1 MTTPD
6 PRPAPRRLVY
16 VPGIKPKPAPAEHV
30 AVLRECLLAGVARAD
45 PAVAAEM
52 AADPD
57 WLQLVAWS
65 RLFYT
70 ADRDLAHDRAGIA
83 ALLAD
88 PAPGRDR
95 IAPVLGPRHW
105 LVTQAHRLGDR
116 HPALIRLLAGPAT
129 RSSLREALRYFA
141 NRDGESARIRAR
153 VRAAL
158 ESAAAAGARVLL
170 VGHSLGSVIAFD
182 TLWELSRQR
191 GGPGHPVEHFLSL
204 GSPLGADY
212 VRTRLLGAGATGAA
226 RYPDGLGQWTNLAAL
241 GDLAPL
247 GRRLAREFAA
257 MQALGLV
264 GRITDR
270 IDLVNPFH
278 GAEGL
283 NVHRCYG
290 YHVNAATGAVVAD
303 WWRGGPVR
311 PAAG

>member
-1 MTTPD
+1 MTTTTH
-6 PRPAPRRLVY
+6 RPAPRRLVY
-16 VPGIKPKPAPAEHV
+16 VPGIKPKPAPAEHA
-30 AVLRECLLAGVARAD
+30 AVLRDCLLAGVGRAD
-45 PAVAAEM
+45 PAVATEM
-52 AADPD
+52 AADRD

-65 RLFYT
+65 RLFYA
-70 ADRDLAHDRAGIA
+70 ADRDLAPDRPGIA

-95 IAPVLGPRHW
+95 IAPVLGWRHW

-116 HPALIRLLAGPAT
+116 YPALIGLLAGPAT
-129 RSSLREALRYFA
+129 RSSLTEALRYFA
-141 NRDGESARIRAR
+141 DRDGESARIRAR

-191 GGPGHPVEHFLSL
+191 GGTGHPVEHFLSL

-212 VRTRLLGAGATGAA
+212 VRTRLLGARATGAA
-226 RYPDGLGQWTNLAAL
+226 RYPDGLREWTNLAAL

-247 GRRLAREFAA
+247 GRRLAREFAE

-270 IDLVNPFH
+270 VDLVNPFH

-290 YHVNAATGAVVAD
+290 YHVNAATGAVLAD
-303 WWRGGPVR
+303 WWRGAPLR
-311 PAAG
+311 PAAA

>member
-1 MTTPD
+1 MTTASPH
-6 PRPAPRRLVY
+6 PVPRRLVY
-16 VPGIKPKPAPAEHV
+16 VPGIKPKPPPAEHA
-30 AVLRECLLAGVARAD
+30 AVLRDCLLAGVSRAD
-45 PAVAAEM
+45 PAVATAM

-65 RLFYT
+65 RIFYA
-70 ADRDLAHDRAGIA
+70 ADRDLAPDRAGIA

-88 PAPGRDR
+88 PAPGPDR
-95 IAPVLGPRHW
+95 IAPVLGWRHW

-116 HPALIRLLAGPAT
+116 YPALIGLLAGPET
-129 RSSLREALRYFA
+129 RSSLAEALRYFA

-158 ESAAAAGARVLL
+158 DAASAAGARVLL

-182 TLWELSRQR
+182 TLWELSRQG

-212 VRTRLLGAGATGAA
+212 VRTRLLGARATGAA
-226 RYPDGLGQWTNLAAL
+226 RYPGGLAQWTNLAAI
-241 GDLAPL
+241 GDLAAL
-247 GRRLAREFAA
+247 GRRLAREFAP

-270 IDLVNPFH
+270 VDLVNPFH

-290 YHVNAATGAVVAD
+290 YHVNAATGAVVAA

-311 PAAG
+311 PGAA